1 MDLIQVT
8 NLAYLGLALCMIFRN
23 EPYATL
29 VIIVFFVSALHH
41 YFPSKKVLQRLDGT
55 IANISLLL
63 LLPHYLKRKQ
73 KTWHYWLSCETFA
86 LALYFYIISGDDFLS
101 LSYVLH
107 HSLWHVLSA
116 LALFIMTCAPDKG
129 KVLHNSFSMVTVREI
144 KEEEKEKEKEKDKEE
159 NFQ

>member
-1 MDLIQVT
+1 
-8 NLAYLGLALCMIFRN
+8 
-23 EPYATL
+23 
-29 VIIVFFVSALHH
+29 
-41 YFPSKKVLQRLDGT
+41 
-55 IANISLLL
+55 
-63 LLPHYLKRKQ
+63 
-73 KTWHYWLSCETFA
+73 
-86 LALYFYIISGDDFLS
+86 LS

-144 KEEEKEKEKEKDKEE
+144 KEEEKEKEKEKEKEEEE